1 MFERVVTH
9 VLLVHQL
16 SDGRIQAVTI
26 SALENVNECLT
37 VVVIKFGPVRTVI
50 QQNRVDLD
58 QVLELSDGLRPIH
71 VSTE

>member
-1 MFERVVTH
+1 MFEWVVAH
-9 VLLVHQL
+9 VLVVHQL